1 MRIIRDEGLREA
13 FSWKTDGDLYLYV
26 YQRRRDPS
34 PTRGQLDFRRAAL
47 AVKASATF
55 SPTDHPARRCM
66 RSSVDERSAGAIP
79 GRVISRAGDW
89 R

>member
-1 MRIIRDEGLREA
+1 MRIIRDECLREA

-47 AVKASATF
+47 AVKA
-55 SPTDHPARRCM
+55 
-66 RSSVDERSAGAIP
+66 ERDLQPHRPPCQEMHEIQ
-79 GRVISRAGDW
+79 
-89 R
+89 